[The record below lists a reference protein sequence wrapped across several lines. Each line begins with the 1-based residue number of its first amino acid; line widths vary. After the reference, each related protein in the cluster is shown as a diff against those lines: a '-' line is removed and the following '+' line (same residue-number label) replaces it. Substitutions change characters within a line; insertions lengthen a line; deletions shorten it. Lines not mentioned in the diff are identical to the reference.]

1 MTNPPP
7 SAPCTRRTGR
17 TARVVA
23 ASVAA
28 LLLVP
33 GSLSGEAV
41 AAPDTAPRAA
51 KLTAD
56 CARPTS
62 AFKPTSARIATV
74 DRNLRM
80 VTVRRTKSGAIGAP
94 TTKAAGKFQ
103 LGWDPETRPGSG
115 EGSVITV
122 AHTWPDGSALGNALL
137 RSTRKGA
144 TIVVSGKGGA
154 TACYRV
160 TKRASYRAAQV
171 PRKKAFRYWG
181 PEQLVIVVCS
191 GKRLG
196 PGRWTHRT
204 IWYATPVV

>member
-7 SAPCTRRTGR
+7 STPRTGR
-17 TARVVA
+17 AARVVA

-51 KLTAD
+51 LAAD
-56 CARPTS
+56 CVRPTS
-62 AFKPTSARIATV
+62 AFKPTGARIATV

-80 VTVRRTKSGAIGAP
+80 VTVRRTKNGAIGAP

-144 TIVVSGKGGA
+144 MIVVSGKGGA